1 VGSGDSEEEEEGSK
15 YVLEPVTSIA
25 KVHHAYEIVK

>member
-1 VGSGDSEEEEEGSK
+1 VGNVGSGEEEEGSK
-15 YVLEPVTSIA
+15 HVLEPVTSIA